1 MLLIP
6 ITEALSL
13 FHAVTR
19 PGVVGA
25 WLGAGVAGCLFAVR
39 GTAASHQKPPLRP
52 GRLERTP
59 EKWLLAPVAG
69 IVAALGTLGAA
80 TPPNNYDSMTYHMSR
95 VAHWVQN
102 GSVAHYPTHILRQ
115 IYQTPWAEFALLQM
129 QVTCGGDR
137 CANLVQWAAMVGSVA
152 GVSWI
157 ARQLGAGPR
166 GQVFA
171 AVLCATIP
179 MGLLQA
185 TSTQNDY
192 VLAFWLVC
200 LVTFV
205 LAVVSDTGGASDR
218 KSAVAAGAALGLAL
232 LTKGTGYLLACPFVL
247 WLGVVLWRRHRW
259 RAVSMS
265 LIVGGVALAI
275 NAGHYWRN
283 VEVFGS
289 PFGPGPGRGVPYVY
303 ANSVFSVGATVSN
316 ALRNIAIEVGTP
328 NWPVNVR
335 IERAVR
341 GVHQWFGLDADDPR
355 TTFAWQRFVILAHPW
370 NSEDVAAS
378 PIHAL
383 LIVATMIT
391 VLVSRASR
399 RPSLVGYVAALTVA
413 FGLVC
418 FYVAWTP
425 WNTRLLLPL
434 VVLWSAAI
442 GTVMERNWSRGVTA
456 TVTVALLVL
465 SSAWV
470 MNSACHPLLGR
481 PNVWQLSRGDQY
493 FSRVRLLRQPFLG
506 VVALARQRQ
515 CERIGLVLGWD
526 DVEYPLWALLGE
538 GGSRPRIEH
547 VNVDNPSARV
557 GGGGSFSPCL
567 VVSVRGRNQVSV
579 EVRD

>member
-1 MLLIP
+1 MAATGWGVLLIP

-39 GTAASHQKPPLRP
+39 GKAASHQKPPLRP

-247 WLGVVLWRRHRW
+247 WLGVVRNDEEEIVV
-259 RAVSMS
+259 AVAIRIAAGCGSEQVDP
-265 LIVGGVALAI
+265 LGFVGGNEPFNSLAKPGI
-275 NAGHYWRN
+275 SFQDRIGHRHSYAGQAN
-283 VEVFGS
+283 I
-289 PFGPGPGRGVPYVY
+289 PAGV
-303 ANSVFSVGATVSN
+303 
-316 ALRNIAIEVGTP
+316 
-328 NWPVNVR
+328 
-335 IERAVR
+335 
-341 GVHQWFGLDADDPR
+341 
-355 TTFAWQRFVILAHPW
+355 
-370 NSEDVAAS
+370 
-378 PIHAL
+378 
-383 LIVATMIT
+383 
-391 VLVSRASR
+391 
-399 RPSLVGYVAALTVA
+399 
-413 FGLVC
+413 
-418 FYVAWTP
+418 
-425 WNTRLLLPL
+425 
-434 VVLWSAAI
+434 
-442 GTVMERNWSRGVTA
+442 
-456 TVTVALLVL
+456 
-465 SSAWV
+465 
-470 MNSACHPLLGR
+470 
-481 PNVWQLSRGDQY
+481 
-493 FSRVRLLRQPFLG
+493 RQP
-506 VVALARQRQ
+506 
-515 CERIGLVLGWD
+515 
-526 DVEYPLWALLGE
+526 
-538 GGSRPRIEH
+538 
-547 VNVDNPSARV
+547 
-557 GGGGSFSPCL
+557 
-567 VVSVRGRNQVSV
+567 
-579 EVRD
+579 